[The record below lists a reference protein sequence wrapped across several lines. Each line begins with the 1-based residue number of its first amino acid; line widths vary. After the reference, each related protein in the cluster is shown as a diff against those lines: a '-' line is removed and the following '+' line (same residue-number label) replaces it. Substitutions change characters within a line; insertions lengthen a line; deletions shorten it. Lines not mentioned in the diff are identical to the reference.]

1 MGENKSLAYD
11 CLNCV
16 LCHWT
21 VEDQKDLPSAV
32 SPELRQKEVQMNF
45 FNQLTSVF
53 NPDLTTILGSPSKAQ
68 MQASV
73 GELLPHFWDLLSNG
87 VHLLFLTV
95 FNPAN

>member
-1 MGENKSLAYD
+1 MEENKSLAYD
-11 CLNCV
+11 WLNCV

-53 NPDLTTILGSPSKAQ
+53 NPDLTTILGSPSTAH
-68 MQASV
+68 MQAS
-73 GELLPHFWDLLSNG
+73 GELLPHYWHLLSNG
-87 VHLLFLTV
+87 IHLLFLMLLLC
-95 FNPAN
+95 